1 MWLPGFTAGTAN
13 PSGSKAGLGA
23 GDLVVGSGCGTA
35 ARSESPAS
43 VEGRNRKYRRS
54 DSERWGAAMLDS
66 AVYGTLNRYDSNM
79 TGSEWQICKVA
90 HIFYNRLYGL
100 NLWCDEWTLEG
111 SGGQFP

>member
-1 MWLPGFTAGTAN
+1 LWLAVAV
-13 PSGSKAGLGA
+13 ALL
-23 GDLVVGSGCGTA
+23 LVVSLQLPLRVATGSTGAVTVRG
-35 ARSESPAS
+35 
-43 VEGRNRKYRRS
+43 G
-54 DSERWGAAMLDS
+54 GAAMLDS

-90 HIFYNRLYGL
+90 HIFYSQLYYL

>member
-1 MWLPGFTAGTAN
+1 MMWLPGFTAGTAN

-54 DSERWGAAMLDS
+54 DSERWGGCNAGQCSLW
-66 AVYGTLNRYDSNM
+66 YPQ
-79 TGSEWQICKVA
+79 QI
-90 HIFYNRLYGL
+90 
-100 NLWCDEWTLEG
+100 
-111 SGGQFP
+111 